1 LGEDFG
7 NRERILKLLRYAT
20 SNNDDVNTSLADYKA
35 RMKEG
40 QKAIYYVT
48 ADSLNAAK
56 NSPQLELFKKKG
68 IEVLLMSERVDEW
81 AMNFVQE
88 FDGTPLQNVS
98 KGLLIWVIYKMQKR
112 KSTRTSSGTIQTC
125 DRKTG

>member
-1 LGEDFG
+1 M
-7 NRERILKLLRYAT
+7 
-20 SNNDDVNTSLADYKA
+20 ADYKA

-48 ADSLNAAK
+48 ADSEMAAK
-56 NSPQLELFKKKG
+56 NSPQIEVFKKKG
-68 IEVLLMSERVDEW
+68 IEVLLMTDRVDEW

-98 KGLLIWVIYKMQKR
+98 KGAVDLGALQDEAEKQAAQAAAESFKPVLEQLKAALQDQAQDVR
-112 KSTRTSSGTIQTC
+112 F
-125 DRKTG
+125 